1 MIDYIL
7 TRVLVFDTVG
17 CETPLRRG
25 RLWGLMMI
33 RWEKEVE
40 LFTVEELIDEVLRWH
55 RTMADPPNNYD
66 AQLLKHVATVLQEQ
80 WDRIGQLED
89 ELEEK
94 R

>member
-1 MIDYIL
+1 M
-7 TRVLVFDTVG
+7 
-17 CETPLRRG
+17 
-25 RLWGLMMI
+25 
-33 RWEKEVE
+33 E

-55 RTMADPPNNYD
+55 RTLADPPNNYD
-66 AQLLKHVATVLQEQ
+66 AQLLKHVVTVLQEQ